1 MNHSLWNSSAQKL
14 RSTRYL
20 AIMATTIAMKVVM
33 SYWYIPVGENLRA
46 GLSFLLVAL
55 EASILGPA
63 AGMVSGFVTDL
74 VGYIIAPSGMFFIGY
89 TVTAMAGSLIYA
101 LFLYQRKITFV
112 RLLLAKAVINYG
124 VNVLM
129 GSLWSAMLYS
139 RGYWFYFAKSLLK
152 NTILLPFEAAALYA
166 LFRFLSPYL
175 IRRGLMDPS
184 CRMDSR

>member
-1 MNHSLWNSSAQKL
+1 MNQSLWQSSAAKL

-46 GLSFLLVAL
+46 GLSFLLIAL

-63 AGMVSGFVTDL
+63 AGMVSGFVTDI
-74 VGYIIAPSGMFFIGY
+74 VGYVIAPSGVFFIGY
-89 TVTAMAGSLIYA
+89 TITAMTGSLIYA
-101 LFLYQRKITFV
+101 LFLYHRKITLA
-112 RLLLAKAVINYG
+112 RIILAKAVINYG
-124 VNVLM
+124 INVLM

-139 RGYWFYFAKSLLK
+139 RGYWFYFAKSLIK
-152 NTILLPFEAAALYA
+152 NTVLLPFEAAALYA

-175 IRRGLMDPS
+175 IRRGLLDPA